1 MTDQISTVN
10 DFYSLMK
17 PRVMSLV
24 IFTALVGIVMSP
36 AYIHPFTAFIALLC
50 IATGAGASGVLNM
63 WYDADIDKK
72 MKRTINRPI
81 PLGLIPRSEAFTFGI
96 VMSFGSV
103 FVMGILV
110 NWYAAAFL
118 AITIFFYIVIYTIW
132 LKRRTPQNI
141 VIGGAAGAF
150 PPVIGW
156 LTSSGSLSIEPII
169 LFLIIFMWTPA
180 HFWALALD
188 ISDDYKK
195 VGIPMMPNTA
205 GSKSTRRQI
214 LVYAIITSF
223 VALSPFFV
231 NMASV
236 YYLISILLLDFIFIF
251 LSCKLYYTDTIE
263 LQKKLAKKLF
273 IYSIFYLFLIF
284 AILLIEAIVKS
295 LI

>member
-1 MTDQISTVN
+1 MTDQISSVN
-10 DFYSLMK
+10 NFYSLMK

-24 IFTALVGIVMSP
+24 IFTALVGIVLSP
-36 AYIHPFTAFIALLC
+36 VHIHPFTAFIALLC
-50 IATGAGASGVLNM
+50 IAIGAGASGVLNM
-63 WYDADIDKK
+63 WYDADIDKE
-72 MKRTINRPI
+72 MKRTVNRPI
-81 PLGLIPRSEAFTFGI
+81 PLGLIPKSEALSFGI
-96 VMSFGSV
+96 VLSFGSV

-110 NWYAAAFL
+110 NWYSAIFL

-156 LTSSGSLSIEPII
+156 LSASGSLSIEPII

-195 VGIPMMPNTA
+195 AGIPMMPNVV

-214 LVYAIITSF
+214 LIYAIITSF
-223 VALSPFFV
+223 VALLPFFV
-231 NMASV
+231 GMASL
-236 YYLISILLLDFIFIF
+236 YYLIPILLLDFIFIL
-251 LSCKLYYTDTIE
+251 LSFKLYYSDAIE
-263 LQKKLAKKLF
+263 SQKKLAKKLF

-284 AILLIEAIVKS
+284 AILLIES
-295 LI
+295 LIKNFI

>member
-1 MTDQISTVN
+1 MTDQISSVN
-10 DFYSLMK
+10 NFYSLMK

-24 IFTALVGIVMSP
+24 IFTALVGIVLSP
-36 AYIHPFTAFIALLC
+36 VHIHPFTAFIALLC
-50 IATGAGASGVLNM
+50 IAIGAGASGVLNM
-63 WYDADIDKK
+63 WYDADIDKE
-72 MKRTINRPI
+72 MKRTVNRPI
-81 PLGLIPRSEAFTFGI
+81 PLGLIPKSEALSFGI
-96 VMSFGSV
+96 VLSFGSV
-103 FVMGILV
+103 FVMGVLV
-110 NWYAAAFL
+110 NWYSAIFL

-156 LTSSGSLSIEPII
+156 LSASGSLSIEPII

-195 VGIPMMPNTA
+195 AGIPMMPNVV

-214 LVYAIITSF
+214 LIYAIITSF
-223 VALSPFFV
+223 VALLPFFV
-231 NMASV
+231 GMASL
-236 YYLISILLLDFIFIF
+236 YYLIPILLLDFIFIL
-251 LSCKLYYTDTIE
+251 LSFKLYYSDAIE
-263 LQKKLAKKLF
+263 SQKKLAKKLF

-284 AILLIEAIVKS
+284 AILLIES
-295 LI
+295 LIKNFI

>member
-156 LTSSGSLSIEPII
+156 LASSGSLSIEPII

-205 GSKSTRRQI
+205 GSKST
-214 LVYAIITSF
+214 
-223 VALSPFFV
+223 
-231 NMASV
+231 
-236 YYLISILLLDFIFIF
+236 IS
-251 LSCKLYYTDTIE
+251 
-263 LQKKLAKKLF
+263 
-273 IYSIFYLFLIF
+273 
-284 AILLIEAIVKS
+284 S
-295 LI
+295 LKVSRLNWV

>member
-1 MTDQISTVN
+1 MTDQISSVN

-24 IFTALVGIVMSP
+24 IFTALVGLIMSP
-36 AYIHPFTAFIALLC
+36 DNIHPFTAFIALLC
-50 IATGAGASGVLNM
+50 IAIGAGASGALNM
-63 WYDADIDKK
+63 WYDADIDKE
-72 MKRTINRPI
+72 MKRTVNRPI
-81 PLGLIPRSEAFTFGI
+81 PLGLIPKSEALSFGL
-96 VMSFGSV
+96 VLSFGSI
-103 FVMGILV
+103 FVMGIVV
-110 NWYAAAFL
+110 NWYSALFL

-150 PPVIGW
+150 PPIIGW
-156 LTSSGSLSIEPII
+156 LSASGSLSIEPII

-195 VGIPMMPNTA
+195 VGIPMMPNIV
-205 GSKSTRRQI
+205 GSKATRRQI
-214 LVYAIITSF
+214 LIYAIITSF
-223 VALSPFFV
+223 VAVLPFFV

-236 YYLISILLLDFIFIF
+236 YYLIAVLLLNFIFSF
-251 LSCKLYYTDTIE
+251 LSCKLYYTDTIK
-263 LQKKLAKKLF
+263 LQKELAKKLF

-295 LI
+295 FI